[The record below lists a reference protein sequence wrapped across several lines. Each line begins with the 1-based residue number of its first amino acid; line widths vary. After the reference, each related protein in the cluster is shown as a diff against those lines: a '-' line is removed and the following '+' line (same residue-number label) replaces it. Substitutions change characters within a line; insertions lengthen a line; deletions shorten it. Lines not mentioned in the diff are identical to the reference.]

1 MSDDSTE
8 GAKKKKRKSAD
19 APTPVVQ
26 PALNAD
32 GHLASDPFASFVT
45 VLKEKDPDLGNL
57 EKSAKQKD
65 VDDAEKK
72 LSTALPPLFKSF
84 LLRWNGGTAHE
95 TCIYG
100 VGTGD
105 EFDLVDLNVRARAD
119 DLPDHLIGFAATV
132 QGEIYCFDTSR
143 KRENG
148 ESPVVLVD
156 ADEGRQYEAATD
168 FADWLD
174 KLPTL
179 ETELADQRG
188 PQPMTVEEWEEFLKR
203 EREKLRRLSKTPA
216 RELPM
221 PDPETA
227 RQDLGGKIPVDPRHL
242 KPKGGV

>member
-1 MSDDSTE
+1 MSEE
-8 GAKKKKRKSAD
+8 GKKKKRKAAD
-19 APTPVVQ
+19 AATPPAQ
-26 PALNAD
+26 PALGAAD
-32 GHLASDPFASFVT
+32 GAGDPFAAFVSA
-45 VLKEKDPDLGNL
+45 LKEKDPELANL
-57 EKSAKQKD
+57 EKAAKPRD
-65 VDDAEKK
+65 VDEAETR
-72 LSTALPPLFKSF
+72 LACPLPPLFKSF

-119 DLPDHLIGFAATV
+119 DLPEHLVGFAATV

-156 ADEGRQYEAATD
+156 ADEGRQYEAAAD
-168 FADWLD
+168 FAEWLE
-174 KLPTL
+174 KLPNL
-179 ETELADQRG
+179 EQELADQRG
-188 PQPMTVEEWEEFLKR
+188 PQPMTVEEWEDFLKR

-216 RELPM
+216 RDLPV

-242 KPKGGV
+242 KPKGG